1 MSREIAMSKIQVL
14 FAGDV
19 FVLQKLGR
27 GNELELLRSVVET
40 ADHFLA

>member
-19 FVLQKLGR
+19 LVLQNLGR
-27 GNELELLRSVVET
+27 GNELLRGAVET